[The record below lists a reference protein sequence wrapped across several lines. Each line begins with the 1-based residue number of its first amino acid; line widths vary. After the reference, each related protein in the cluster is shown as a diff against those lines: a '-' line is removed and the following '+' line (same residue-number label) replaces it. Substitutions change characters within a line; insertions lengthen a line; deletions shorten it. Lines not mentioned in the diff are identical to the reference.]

1 MILFRSVREL
11 ASQALHNLTPTD
23 PEFMAKIGNTKINFQ
38 QSRQLW
44 RRYVQLK
51 AYFNGYY
58 FFVSFALISFSQD
71 AFTNQEYWSEHSP
84 W

>member
-23 PEFMAKIGNTKINFQ
+23 PEFMAKIGNTEINFQ
-38 QSRQLW
+38 QSRQL
-44 RRYVQLK
+44 RRRCVQLK

-58 FFVSFALISFSQD
+58 LFVSFALISFSQD
-71 AFTNQEYWSEHSP
+71 AFTNQEY
-84 W
+84 

>member
-23 PEFMAKIGNTKINFQ
+23 PEFMAKIGNTEINFQ
-38 QSRQLW
+38 QL
-44 RRYVQLK
+44 RRRCVQLK

-58 FFVSFALISFSQD
+58 FFLSFALISFSQD
-71 AFTNQEYWSEHSP
+71 ALTNQEY
-84 W
+84 

>member
-23 PEFMAKIGNTKINFQ
+23 PEFMAKIGNTEINFQ
-38 QSRQLW
+38 QSRQLR

-51 AYFNGYY
+51 AYFNGYC

-71 AFTNQEYWSEHSP
+71 AFTNQEY
-84 W
+84 

>member
-23 PEFMAKIGNTKINFQ
+23 PEFMAKIGNTEINFQ
-38 QSRQLW
+38 QL
-44 RRYVQLK
+44 RRRCVQSK

-58 FFVSFALISFSQD
+58 FFFSFALISFSQD
-71 AFTNQEYWSEHSP
+71 ALTDQEY
-84 W
+84 

>member
-23 PEFMAKIGNTKINFQ
+23 PEFMAKIGNTEINFQ

-44 RRYVQLK
+44 RRYVQLM

-58 FFVSFALISFSQD
+58 FFCFFYFD
-71 AFTNQEYWSEHSP
+71 
-84 W
+84 

>member
-23 PEFMAKIGNTKINFQ
+23 PEFMAKIGNTEINFQ

-58 FFVSFALISFSQD
+58 FFCFFCFD
-71 AFTNQEYWSEHSP
+71 
-84 W
+84 

>member
-23 PEFMAKIGNTKINFQ
+23 PEFMAKIGNTEINFQ
-38 QSRQLW
+38 QL
-44 RRYVQLK
+44 RRRCVQLK

-58 FFVSFALISFSQD
+58 FFFSFALISFSQD
-71 AFTNQEYWSEHSP
+71 ALTNQEY
-84 W
+84 

>member
-23 PEFMAKIGNTKINFQ
+23 PEFMAKIGNTEINFQ

-58 FFVSFALISFSQD
+58 FVCFFCFD
-71 AFTNQEYWSEHSP
+71 
-84 W
+84 

>member
-11 ASQALHNLTPTD
+11 ASQALHNLTPSD
-23 PEFMAKIGNTKINFQ
+23 PEFMAKIGNTEINFQ
-38 QSRQLW
+38 QSRQLR

-51 AYFNGYY
+51 AYFNDYY
-58 FFVSFALISFSQD
+58 FFVSFAVISFSQD